1 MLVSLSFTIISLRK
15 IFFDSFHN
23 ISFNQQYSHYN
34 QQCARS
40 DEKWPQSWG
49 CFLFFFARIAD
60 VSIGTI
66 RILLLVRGMR
76 LRAAVIGFCEVS
88 IYMIA
93 LSIVL
98 GGGKLSPLEL
108 VFYAGGFATGN
119 YVGSFLE
126 EKLLSGYALIEVIAE
141 SSPLVRERV
150 ENLREA
156 GYGTTVLRGEGKF
169 GERMI
174 LKIVCERKKIN
185 DVLTKVKGLGFA
197 YISDIKSVSGGF
209 FPRKGK

>member
-1 MLVSLSFTIISLRK
+1 MATVLGL
-15 IFFDSFHN
+15 
-23 ISFNQQYSHYN
+23 
-34 QQCARS
+34 
-40 DEKWPQSWG
+40 
-49 CFLFFFARIAD
+49 LFIFFARIAD

-156 GYGTTVLRGEGKF
+156 GYSTVH
-169 GERMI
+169 
-174 LKIVCERKKIN
+174 
-185 DVLTKVKGLGFA
+185 
-197 YISDIKSVSGGF
+197 YSV
-209 FPRKGK
+209 